1 VIAPA
6 VLLNDD
12 RKQYGGATL
21 CLVGMEACATAN
33 WAHEL
38 TKLGHRVGEGREGL
52 RQVQQETVTKKKPKI
67 RIDAHLPAALP
78 AAPSRTTIPKRP
90 SPSAAALT

>member
-1 VIAPA
+1 MTIGSS
-6 VLLNDD
+6 
-12 RKQYGGATL
+12 YGGATP

-38 TKLGHRVGEGREGL
+38 TKLGHRVRL
-52 RQVQQETVTKKKPKI
+52 MPAKDVKAYVKCNKKRSRRKKPKI